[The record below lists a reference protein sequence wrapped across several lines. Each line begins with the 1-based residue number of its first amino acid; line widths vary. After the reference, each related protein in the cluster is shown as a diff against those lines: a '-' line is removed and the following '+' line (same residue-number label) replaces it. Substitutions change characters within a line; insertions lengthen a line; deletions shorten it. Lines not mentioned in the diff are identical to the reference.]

1 MDTST
6 TVQLPP
12 PPSAQLP
19 PPPSA
24 PPAPPPPAGLPP
36 VAGPPSG
43 RTERPNG
50 RRLPLIVTAVVAAL
64 IGGATGG
71 TVAAITSDEPASSD
85 TASVADSGPD
95 TAQSTSQDA
104 STPAAGEGLSVSQ
117 IAEQVGPSVAAV
129 EVGSRTGQGQGSAV
143 IIDADGHLVTNNHV
157 VEGAG
162 SITVQLADGSRL
174 DATLVGTDPV
184 TDLAVL
190 RVDADGLPAATLS
203 TTTPDI
209 GDPAVAIGSPFGLD
223 GSVSAGVVS
232 ALDRSLPAGGAS
244 LTGLLQTDAAINPGN
259 SGGALV
265 DDRGE
270 VIGINTAIISRSG
283 TSGGVGFAVPST
295 VAADVADQL
304 IRTGEVQR
312 AVLGVSGRDID
323 QQVAEAYGIDA
334 DAGPLV
340 LAVEPGSGAADAGLQ
355 AGDIIT
361 SVDGERVRSMGELA
375 ATVRELTPGDT
386 VEVGGIRDG
395 ESFTFQVRLGQA

>member
-1 MDTST
+1 MYPSTDT
-6 TVQLPP
+6 QLPP
-12 PPSAQLP
+12 PPPTAPLN

-24 PPAPPPPAGLPP
+24 EPPQVGPPPA
-36 VAGPPSG
+36 AGPPPA
-43 RTERPNG
+43 RPDRPPQG
-50 RRLPLIVTAVVAAL
+50 RRLPLIVTAVIAAL

-71 TVAAITSDEPASSD
+71 AVTAAFTSDEPAASD
-85 TASVADSGPD
+85 TPVATESGEDS
-95 TAQSTSQDA
+95 AQSTSQEA
-104 STPAAGEGLSVSQ
+104 TTPPAADGLSVSQ
-117 IAEQVGPSVAAV
+117 VADQVGPSVAAV
-129 EVGSRTGQGQGSAV
+129 EVRSGAGQGRGSAV
-143 IIDADGHLVTNNHV
+143 IIDADGYLVTNNHV

-174 DATLVGTDPV
+174 DAALVGTDPV

-190 RVDADGLPAATLS
+190 QVDADGLPAATLS

-209 GDPAVAIGSPFGLD
+209 GDTAVAIGSPFGLD

-232 ALDRSLPAGGAS
+232 ALDRSLPAGGAN
-244 LTGLLQTDAAINPGN
+244 LMGMVQTDAAINPGN

-265 DDRGE
+265 NDQGQ

-340 LAVEPGSGAADAGLQ
+340 LAVEPGSGAAEAGLQ

-361 SVDGERVRSMGELA
+361 SLDGERVGSMSELA

-386 VEVGGIRDG
+386 VEVRGIRDG
-395 ESFTFQVRLGQA
+395 EDFTIQVQLGQA

>member
-1 MDTST
+1 MNTST
-6 TVQLPP
+6 PTQLPLPP
-12 PPSAQLP
+12 PAPGPDAR
-19 PPPSA
+19 
-24 PPAPPPPAGLPP
+24 PPAPPPA
-36 VAGPPSG
+36 AGPPEDRAGG
-43 RTERPNG
+43 RTDA
-50 RRLPLIVTAVVAAL
+50 RRLPLIATAVIAAL

-71 TVAAITSDEPASSD
+71 AVTAMASDEPASSD
-85 TASVADSGPD
+85 TPAMTDGSGD

-104 STPAAGEGLSVSQ
+104 VTPPAGEGLSVSQ

-129 EVGSRTGQGQGSAV
+129 EVGSRAGQGQGSAV

-174 DATLVGTDPV
+174 DATLVGTDPI

-209 GDPAVAIGSPFGLD
+209 GDAAVAIGSPFGLD

-323 QQVAEAYGIDA
+323 QQVADAYGIDA

-361 SVDGERVRSMGELA
+361 AVDGERVRSMAELA
-375 ATVRELTPGDT
+375 ATVRELAPGDT
-386 VEVGGIRDG
+386 VEVRGIRDG
-395 ESFTFQVRLGQA
+395 ESFTLQVRLGQA